1 MIEDASPPAA
11 VKAEVALRRAT
22 AADVEPIVDLM
33 EAVVAEGRWLG
44 AEPPLDR
51 SQHLERLATAIA
63 DPDGPALLVAV
74 DAGGAVVG
82 YLNLDRR
89 PYGVANLA
97 MFVAAAWRGRGVG
110 STLVDAA
117 IAVARAAG
125 AHKVALQVWP
135 NNGPAL
141 SLYAKFGFV
150 EEGRLRRH
158 YRRRDGSLWDAVVM
172 GLVLDDVSPGGP
184 LA

>member
-1 MIEDASPPAA
+1 MRP
-11 VKAEVALRRAT
+11 AT
-22 AADVEPIVDLM
+22 AADVEAVVDLM
-33 EAVVAEGRWLG
+33 EAVVDESRWLG
-44 AEPPLDR
+44 TEPPLDR
-51 SQHLERLATAIA
+51 SEHLERLATAVA
-63 DPDGPALLVAV
+63 EPEGPTILVAV

-97 MFVAAAWRGRGVG
+97 MFVAARWRRRGVG
-110 STLVDAA
+110 SALVEA
-117 IAVARAAG
+117 AVAAARASG

-135 NNGPAL
+135 HNGPAL

-158 YRRRDGSLWDAVVM
+158 YRRHDGALWDAVVM

-184 LA
+184 PGGRGG